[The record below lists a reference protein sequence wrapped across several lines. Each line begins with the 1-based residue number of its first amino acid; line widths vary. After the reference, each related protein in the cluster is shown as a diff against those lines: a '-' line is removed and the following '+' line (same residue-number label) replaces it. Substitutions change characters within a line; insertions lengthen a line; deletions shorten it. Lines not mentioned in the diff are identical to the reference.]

1 MEPTSAEDYTN
12 FGRSCRRPDPELRT
26 ILRFDRTA
34 IDRQNRQFLTRFV
47 ALARPYRPTPEL
59 SKVETRAKE
68 RASWLRRGRKSFA
81 NHARFDPL
89 FHFFAIPVFGI
100 SVIVIVVHYIMC
112 PSLRAGWIF
121 VVSVAALVSVFK
133 IRVYALRNQ
142 DRTIRLEERLRLMTL
157 PTEPLR
163 SRIPELT
170 ESQLIA
176 IRFACDAEVPIWVE
190 SALASKLSRADIKK
204 AIQSWRPDYWRI

>member
-1 MEPTSAEDYTN
+1 MAEK
-12 FGRSCRRPDPELRT
+12 RP
-26 ILRFDRTA
+26 
-34 IDRQNRQFLTRFV
+34 Q
-47 ALARPYRPTPEL
+47 
-59 SKVETRAKE
+59 
-68 RASWLRRGRKSFA
+68 SFA

-100 SVIVIVVHYIMC
+100 SVIVTVVHFIMH

-142 DRTIRLEERLRLMTL
+142 DRTIRLEERLRPMTL
-157 PTEPLR
+157 LTEPLR

-170 ESQLIA
+170 EAQLIA
-176 IRFACDAEVPIWVE
+176 IRFAGDAEVATCVE
-190 SALASKLSRADIKK
+190 SALAHKLSRADIKE